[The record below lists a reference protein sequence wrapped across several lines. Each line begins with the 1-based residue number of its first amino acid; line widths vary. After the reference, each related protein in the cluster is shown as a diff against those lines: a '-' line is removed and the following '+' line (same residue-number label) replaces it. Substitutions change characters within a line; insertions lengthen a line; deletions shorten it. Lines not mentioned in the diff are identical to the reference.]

1 MRIDHASSALAKV
14 DLIQTLL
21 LSRLLANDLL
31 AQIDRKIITFDFAV
45 SDDRSFC
52 LTHLSFF

>member
-1 MRIDHASSALAKV
+1 MRIDHAFSALTKI

-21 LSRLLANDLL
+21 LSRLLAKNVI

-45 SDDRSFC
+45 FDDRFFC